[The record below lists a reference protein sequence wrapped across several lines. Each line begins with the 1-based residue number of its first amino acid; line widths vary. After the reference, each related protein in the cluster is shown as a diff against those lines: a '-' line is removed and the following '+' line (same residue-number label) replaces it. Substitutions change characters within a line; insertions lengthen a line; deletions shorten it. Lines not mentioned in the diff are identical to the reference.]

1 MPGRPP
7 SPLPRAGV
15 AVTVALL
22 AVAGLAGL
30 PAAAGIVNGMTW
42 RDRQPNH
49 VEEALD
55 QAAQLEASGDSAS
68 AEALRAMAST
78 PQADWMVSG
87 TPEQVRQQVHRSTT
101 STADE
106 DRPPVLVAYN
116 LPFRDCAQYSS
127 GGAASAAEYKAWID
141 GFAAGIED
149 RAALVVLEPDGL
161 GQIPWYTGVTGEL
174 DSCRPDG
181 ADGATA
187 AADRLEL
194 LNYAVD
200 VLKDLPRTRVYLDG
214 TNSGWLAVGDAAD
227 RLVRAGVERA
237 DGFALNVS
245 NFETTEKQLRY
256 GAWVSKC
263 IHYGTAV
270 DPGDFAGCGS
280 QYHPASADDVSTWGR
295 TDAWYAEHVDNAR
308 NGPPGPG
315 DLTHFVVDTSRN
327 GQGPWTPEQ
336 SFPDPQPW
344 CNPPGR
350 GLGSPPST
358 DTGHELADA
367 FLWVKIPGES
377 DGECHRG
384 RGPGAAD
391 PAWGRVAPPAGA
403 WFPEQALDLVEN
415 ADPPLRH

>member
-1 MPGRPP
+1 MGLRDDRP
-7 SPLPRAGV
+7 S
-15 AVTVALL
+15 
-22 AVAGLAGL
+22 
-30 PAAAGIVNGMTW
+30 
-42 RDRQPNH
+42 H
-49 VEEALD
+49 VQEALR
-55 QAAQLEASGDSAS
+55 QSAQLEASGDHAS
-68 AEALRAMAST
+68 AEALRALAST
-78 PQADWMVSG
+78 PQAEWMTTG
-87 TPEQVRQQVHRSTT
+87 TPGQVRQQVRRAMERAQST
-101 STADE
+101 DL
-106 DRPPVLVAYN
+106 PPVLVAYN
-116 LPFRDCAQYSS
+116 LPFRDCSQYSS
-127 GGAASAAEYKAWID
+127 GGSSGVAEYKAWID
-141 GFAAGIED
+141 GFAEGIRGE
-149 RAALVVLEPDGL
+149 AVVVLEPDSLGL
-161 GQIPWYTGVTGEL
+161 IPWYTGAHGEP
-174 DSCRPDG
+174 DACRPAG
-181 ADGATA
+181 ADPATA
-187 AADRLEL
+187 AEDRFEMLS
-194 LNYAVD
+194 YAVD
-200 VLKDLPRTRVYLDG
+200 ALTTLPDTRVYLDG

-256 GAWVSKC
+256 GTWISKC

-280 QYHPASADDVSTWGR
+280 QYYPATADDVSTWGR
-295 TDAWYAEHVDNAR
+295 TDAWYAEHVDSAR
-308 NGPPGPG
+308 NGPSGPG
-315 DLTHFVVDTSRN
+315 DLARFVVDTSRN

-384 RGPGAAD
+384 RGSEVPD

-415 ADPPLRH
+415 ADPPLRR